1 MASQQQSQG
10 ANVLGE
16 SILKVDPRSPLW
28 QYVEIIGKNPGGGSY
43 KWKCSECNDIQ
54 NGSYTRVKGHLT
66 RQTNTG
72 VLICNGPNGL
82 NGQPG
87 PGLSPEKF
95 AF

>member
-10 ANVLGE
+10 PNVLGE

-43 KWKCSECNDIQ
+43 KWKCSECNGIQ

-66 RQTNTG
+66 GQTNTG
-72 VLICNGPNGL
+72 VLICTGPNGPNG
-82 NGQPG
+82 
-87 PGLSPEKF
+87 
-95 AF
+95 